1 MWYGSQISWTR
12 GLKNAFEDFWQCL
25 ILYNMAIAVT
35 YKTITERILPDTET
49 IFLPGSN
56 PLRVEVRLIV
66 MGMKSKY
73 SAKMFNVSVTF
84 LFHHCDGHEI
94 EIHPKMFNVS
104 VTFLFHHCDGHEI
117 EIQCKDVQCKCHL
130 SISSCFLRS
139 RLLKNSRTLSSRLY

>member
-35 YKTITERILPDTET
+35 YETITERILPDTET

-84 LFHHCDGHEI
+84 LFHLVFCVPACLKTQE
-94 EIHPKMFNVS
+94 
-104 VTFLFHHCDGHEI
+104 L
-117 EIQCKDVQCKCHL
+117 CHL
-130 SISSCFLRS
+130 VYISRS
-139 RLLKNSRTLSSRLY
+139 SFSKNHLAGFMILVS